1 MRPMIDDLELPQ
13 VQQIET
19 NDLRRLAE
27 HRAPAQ
33 DGSLLQDLGRRSTRI
48 ALYGVATGPESL
60 DFVGKLD
67 DKFRAGDPLPF
78 AADIVADAEI
88 QQVII
93 DDLRFEEI
101 AGRPERYA
109 YLLTLREHQ
118 EPVAPAVTPGL
129 DASILDEATQLVD
142 ELADGLAALPGL
154 VTGLEPFAGTL
165 GDFLSRL
172 RELGSRIEQD
182 QP

>member
-1 MRPMIDDLELPQ
+1 MIDDLELPQ
-13 VQQIET
+13 VQEAET
-19 NDLRRLAE
+19 RDLRRLAE
-27 HRAPAQ
+27 HRAPDQ
-33 DGSLLQDLGRRSTRI
+33 DGSLLQDLGRSSTRI
-48 ALYGVATGPESL
+48 VLYGVASGPDSV

-67 DKFRAGDPLPF
+67 GKFRAGDPLPF

-88 QQVII
+88 GQVII
-93 DDLRFEEI
+93 DDLRFEEL
-101 AGRPERYA
+101 AGKPERFA

-129 DASILDEATQLVD
+129 DADILDEAGQLID
-142 ELADGLAALPGL
+142 EIADGLAALPGL

-165 GDFLSRL
+165 GDLLARL
-172 RELGSRIEQD
+172 REFGSRIEQA